1 MVPPFSFIQGIENQ
15 SYMDA
20 WPVSLQL
27 VEFHSKDRSPQS
39 CQNSPAIATRLTKH
53 ECLAYICVEQAF
65 LYSYI
70 YNTNL
75 FGL

>member
-1 MVPPFSFIQGIENQ
+1 
-15 SYMDA
+15 MDA

-27 VEFHSKDRSPQS
+27 AEFHSKDRSPPAK
-39 CQNSPAIATRLTKH
+39 NSPATTTRLTKH

-75 FGL
+75 FGV